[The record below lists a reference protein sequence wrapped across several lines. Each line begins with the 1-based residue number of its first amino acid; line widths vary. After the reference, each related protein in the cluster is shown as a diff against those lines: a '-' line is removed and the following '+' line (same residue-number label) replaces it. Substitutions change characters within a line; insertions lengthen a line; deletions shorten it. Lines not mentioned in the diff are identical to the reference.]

1 MLKTAMHPVKKD
13 FFLWQGKSAGIMKIC
28 FEYFRRHK
36 GKRLFTWQL
45 TLYESTLREGAF
57 AESKG
62 GQSESQGRTDKHFLK
77 RFVRRLKKP
86 APSPFTPKL
95 KV

>member
-1 MLKTAMHPVKKD
+1 
-13 FFLWQGKSAGIMKIC
+13 MKIC

-45 TLYESTLREGAF
+45 TLYESALREGAF

-62 GQSESQGRTDKHFLK
+62 EQSEVRTGPIGIFLK

-86 APSPFTPKL
+86 APSPFTPNL

>member
-1 MLKTAMHPVKKD
+1 
-13 FFLWQGKSAGIMKIC
+13 MKIC